1 MKRINLTK
9 NRLDKLKFWNKL
21 TYKEQPHFIG
31 SWNIENE
38 NLLKCEIIDDGV
50 GRKKAS
56 EIKNAQRHQEKNKS
70 FGMSITKDR
79 LEIINSL
86 KDSKLNVN
94 VVDLDDN
101 NTPSGTKIEI
111 FIPLD

>member
-1 MKRINLTK
+1 
-9 NRLDKLKFWNKL
+9 
-21 TYKEQPHFIG
+21 
-31 SWNIENE
+31 
-38 NLLKCEIIDDGV
+38 
-50 GRKKAS
+50 
-56 EIKNAQRHQEKNKS
+56 
-70 FGMSITKDR
+70 MSITKDR

-101 NTPSGTKIEI
+101 NTPSGTKIEV